1 MMLTTLAFSDF
12 EQQLAS
18 IVIIEFETKPALH
31 HRIQLNESYKMLFKR
46 GL

>member
-18 IVIIEFETKPALH
+18 IISIETKPALQ
-31 HRIQLNESYKMLFKR
+31 HRIQLNESYKMHFKR

>member
-1 MMLTTLAFSDF
+1 MMLTTLAFCDF

-18 IVIIEFETKPALH
+18 IIIIETKPALH

-46 GL
+46 SL